1 MRGAFSVNRL
11 FTPVAGYDMRG
22 RLMTDFEYLWL
33 QKSIL
38 SAHYLVFNLLSTD
51 DSCKS
56 EIIALIPNY
65 IIRFSAVSQQGE
77 VFVQSRCDF
86 SLMTSKTIDFL
97 ICPLLSF
104 AGGAF
109 KPGQPSKFTGDLLLE
124 VLVAG
129 WGTAVAWADS
139 GGLPA
144 IPSPAQP
151 NDLVAWDF
159 RS

>member
-1 MRGAFSVNRL
+1 
-11 FTPVAGYDMRG
+11 MRG
-22 RLMTDFEYLWL
+22 RLISIFKYHWL
-33 QKSIL
+33 QKSTL
-38 SAHYLVFNLLSTD
+38 SAHYLVSFLLSTH

-56 EIIALIPNY
+56 DIIGLIPKLY
-65 IIRFSAVSQQGE
+65 IRFWHSTALTAGRVICAKSW
-77 VFVQSRCDF
+77 DF
-86 SLMTSKTIDFL
+86 SLKTSKTIDFL